1 MFHGILI
8 LLVKDVF
15 MSLFFEYKFVVLYV
29 NSKNLEGAPKVET
42 IFFYV
47 CILFST
53 IKICKYSNNNNFT
66 MITRY
71 LKGVSNY
78 FHSKCH

>member
-42 IFFYV
+42 NFFMYAY
-47 CILFST
+47 CFLQ
-53 IKICKYSNNNNFT
+53 
-66 MITRY
+66 
-71 LKGVSNY
+71 
-78 FHSKCH
+78 